1 MLLLVRLPKIESKIV
16 AFSCAIALWG
26 IPLFAPLPAAAT
38 ELREIVRR
46 GQLIV
51 AVKANHRPLGF
62 TDAEGNLQGLEID
75 IARKLA
81 EELLGDPN
89 AVVFRPVT
97 NQERLRVLLSGEVDL
112 AIANLAATRSRARIV
127 NFSRYYYL
135 DGTGLVTKDASVQRL
150 ADVASSKIAVLKGS
164 SAIAHLRYELPDAT
178 LVGVDSY
185 RQAYSLLETEEV
197 RAFAADRSILVGW
210 VQEYTEY
217 KFLSTRLSG
226 EALSIAMPK
235 GLQHSTLYLRV
246 NDAISRW
253 QKSGWLQAR
262 IDYWGLPN

>member
-1 MLLLVRLPKIESKIV
+1 MLSPSRLPQIAPKV
-16 AFSCAIALWG
+16 AILSFAIALFG
-26 IPLFAPLPAAAT
+26 VPFGATLPAVAT
-38 ELREIVRR
+38 ELREIARR

-51 AVKANHRPLGF
+51 AVKDNHRPLGF
-62 TDAEGNLQGLEID
+62 TDARGNLQGLEID

-89 AVVFRPVT
+89 AVVLRPVT

-112 AIANLAATRSRARIV
+112 AIANIAATRSRARIV

-135 DGTGLVTKDASVQRL
+135 DGTGLVTKDVLVRRL
-150 ADVASSKIAVLKGS
+150 ADLASSKIAVLNGS
-164 SAIAHLRYELPDAT
+164 SAIARIRHELPNAT

-185 RQAYSLLETEEV
+185 QQAYSLLEAGNA

-235 GLQHSTLYLRV
+235 GLQHSSLYLRV
-246 NDAISRW
+246 NDAIARW
-253 QKSGWLQAR
+253 QKSGWLQER